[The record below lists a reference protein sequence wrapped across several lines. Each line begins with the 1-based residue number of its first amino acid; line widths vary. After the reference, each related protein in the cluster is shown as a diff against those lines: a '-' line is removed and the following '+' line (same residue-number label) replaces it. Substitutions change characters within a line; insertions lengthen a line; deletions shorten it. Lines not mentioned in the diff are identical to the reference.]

1 MKKNNKDVSARKAKR
16 WAKNIKRIKKKENS
30 QHYMIKYLKQRAV
43 LSTQLNPEAAPTI
56 ENIAEQALSQ
66 GKNE

>member
-43 LSTQLNPEAAPTI
+43 LNTQLNPEPTPSLESI
-56 ENIAEQALSQ
+56 VSQASSQ
-66 GKNE
+66 GKK